1 MSESDEIDK
10 ILKSYSI
17 DSSTS
22 TSTATIDNDNTV
34 TQSKNEHILT
44 PELLSN
50 SLESITKLMAR
61 KSGIKEIEFTKQ
73 DSEDFINAL
82 KPFEDKL
89 DEILKYLPYAPLII
103 FSVGYTI
110 RIYGGFKEQKK
121 LKKDNKTKT
130 IEEKRKEYVENIK
143 TESATMTVKEVV
155 SHNAIMEY

>member
-22 TSTATIDNDNTV
+22 TATAVNGDTV
-34 TQSKNEHILT
+34 TQPKNEHILT

-73 DSEDFINAL
+73 DNEDFINAL

-121 LKKDNKTKT
+121 L
-130 IEEKRKEYVENIK
+130 
-143 TESATMTVKEVV
+143 
-155 SHNAIMEY
+155 